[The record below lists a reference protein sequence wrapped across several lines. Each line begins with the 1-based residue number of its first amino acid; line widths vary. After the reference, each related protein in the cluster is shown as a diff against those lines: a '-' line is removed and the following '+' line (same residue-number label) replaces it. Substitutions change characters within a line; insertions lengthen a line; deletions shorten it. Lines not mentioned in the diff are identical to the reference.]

1 MKFNVRFQSIFFS
14 SKIVGKSYK
23 YCLYWQELFI
33 WKGPDTEIE
42 ACGVMY
48 QPKAAMYFD

>member
-1 MKFNVRFQSIFFS
+1 MKTLN
-14 SKIVGKSYK
+14 
-23 YCLYWQELFI
+23 QELFI

-48 QPKAAMYFD
+48 QPMAVMYFE

>member
-1 MKFNVRFQSIFFS
+1 MDEGMVS
-14 SKIVGKSYK
+14 K
-23 YCLYWQELFI
+23 YCQELFI

-48 QPKAAMYFD
+48 QPMAVMYFE